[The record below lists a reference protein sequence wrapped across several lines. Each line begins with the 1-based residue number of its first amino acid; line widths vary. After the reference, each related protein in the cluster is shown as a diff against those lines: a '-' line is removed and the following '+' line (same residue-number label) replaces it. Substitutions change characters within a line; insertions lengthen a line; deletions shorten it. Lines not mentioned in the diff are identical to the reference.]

1 MKEGKNIPCPKC
13 GGNLLSLVH
22 QSVTID
28 HCEVCAG
35 IWLDEGELEKILGE
49 SPWQGGDYASCPKCS
64 GRLCEIQREGLNI
77 DICLKC
83 NGIWCDKGELDY
95 LEKRAQLDYTPIE
108 GGLLALI
115 RDMLK
120 EVF

>member
-1 MKEGKNIPCPKC
+1 M
-13 GGNLLSLVH
+13 
-22 QSVTID
+22 
-28 HCEVCAG
+28 
-35 IWLDEGELEKILGE
+35 EKILGE
-49 SPWQGGDYASCPKCS
+49 SPWQGRDYASCPKCS
-64 GRLCEIQREGLNI
+64 GRLCEIQREGLKI

-95 LEKRAQLDYTPIE
+95 LEQRTKLDHTPVE